1 MCRSI
6 FVVSA
11 ASAVGFATLLC
22 MKMSAN
28 ALSSGVGMAATISPS
43 STIEISA
50 NNVLLDI
57 VPSINGTFE
66 SDYTT
71 ISTYTNTTNACTVT
85 MNTASTNLTS
95 GDDVIATLSDSVSE
109 SNFTNDRWGYRVGNS
124 GDYNAVAASNLIT
137 TYTQYTGSTAQ
148 DVDVYFAAKFTTAI
162 KAGTYTNTVTFI
174 STCVPDLVTDIQELE
189 YMQEFATLTSGEK
202 AAVINS
208 MTLNQQYQL
217 KDNRDEKEYY
227 IAKLADGNVWMTQN
241 LDHDIVTTQGFY
253 TYANTDIGHGA
264 TPDTSATWTAIR
276 ATYDSGHIAWVG
288 SFTTPE
294 SYNPGDVCWNGS
306 FGNYS
311 LSTGTTVCGNDKH
324 YHIGNYYNWTA
335 AVAMN
340 DSSGYMVE
348 SVDVDQS
355 ICPAGWRL
363 PIGGTA
369 NTGSKSFQYLSS
381 QLGFTAGPSGN
392 MHNAPAYFTYVGN
405 FHNGNMNGVGSWGGY
420 WSEVSYDSDEGHSF
434 YFSRSGELSPQIH
447 GTSDVCGSLRC
458 LVR

>member
-1 MCRSI
+1 M

-11 ASAVGFATLLC
+11 ASAISSVTLFCTEL
-22 MKMSAN
+22 STD
-28 ALSSGVGMAATISPS
+28 ALNPGVGMAATISPS
-43 STIEISA
+43 STIEIST
-50 NNVLLDI
+50 NNVSLDI

-85 MNTASTNLTS
+85 MNTTSTNLTS
-95 GDDVIATLSDSVSE
+95 GEDVIATLSSSVSE
-109 SNFTNDRWGYRVGNS
+109 SNFTNDRWGYRVGGT
-124 GDYNAVAASNLIT
+124 GDYNAVAASNPIA

-148 DVDVYFAAKFTTAI
+148 DIDVYFAAKFTNAI
-162 KAGTYTNTVTFI
+162 KAGTYTDTVTFI

-202 AAVINS
+202 VAVINS

-241 LDHDIVTTQGFY
+241 LDHDIVTTPGFY

-264 TPDTSATWTAIR
+264 TTDTSAIWTAVK
-276 ATYDSGHIAWVG
+276 ATYDSAHIAWVS

-294 SYNPGDVCWNGS
+294 SFNPGDVCWNGS
-306 FGNYS
+306 FGDNNI
-311 LSTGTTVCGNDKH
+311 STGTVACGNDKH
-324 YHIGNYYNWTA
+324 YHIGNYYNWPA

-340 DSSGYMVE
+340 NSSDYMNTSIDVE
-348 SVDVDQS
+348 QS

-369 NTGSKSFQYLSS
+369 NTGSGSFQYLSD
-381 QLGFTAGPSGN
+381 QLNFTAGTSGN
-392 MHNAPAYFTYVGN
+392 MQNAPAYFVYAGN
-405 FHNGNMNGVGSWGGY
+405 FHNGTVNGVGSWGGY

-434 YFSRSGELSPQIH
+434 YYSKSGELSPQIH
-447 GTSDVCGSLRC
+447 GASDVCGSLRC